1 MLANGDQKTHFG
13 PHGDQRGS
21 SGWAP
26 TPPQQPCP
34 IPFSLS
40 PCEPRLFWQNQLAEL
55 IFKKKKPRQNWS
67 RDHFEATQ
75 KANFS
80 ILKPNF
86 WSGDTAMGM
95 AHWHNP
101 KRVNFFS
108 NILQNHYFV
117 RWNSYFY
124 QHFSGWLFFA
134 NFQTRIS
141 YFFTMGLSP
150 CTAWVG
156 DRYIGEVISPF
167 RTLPWQKMTAQFQF
181 FQSLPHKKADFVK
194 KKAGRTWGIII
205 YICLSFQR
213 GFPPHTWAEPGSTP
227 RLPPFPCIPQTSA
240 APTKQPFQYA
250 VSANNCNNNNN

>member
-117 RWNSYFY
+117 QWNSYFY

-194 KKAGRTWGIII
+194 KSRQNMGYFLLNTQEFFRYKIAKYQGFRYSTSSKWNSPSDKIVFN
-205 YICLSFQR
+205 SFESKS
-213 GFPPHTWAEPGSTP
+213 FWFLTDM
-227 RLPPFPCIPQTSA
+227 I
-240 APTKQPFQYA
+240 
-250 VSANNCNNNNN
+250 